1 MSRRWISGSAFIVF
15 AGVLVVYAITGLEHT
30 FPWGP
35 AFLVGLG
42 VGALL
47 VWKAPGNRVGWVLFL
62 FGAGTWIGG
71 IGPALARVASDQVA
85 AGWFDAVGN
94 SINTAAVL
102 ALPLV
107 LLVFP
112 DGELPGPRWRGLAW
126 LIVSTAVLGGL
137 VSLLNGGWGGDQT
150 IAEAVSPL
158 YEPTNPLGD
167 VIGRV
172 FYTLVPF
179 SFAIAAASVLLR
191 YQRSEGEVRLQIKWL
206 LAAGVFVLVGM
217 VVLVAANGF
226 RIEGADQLWEQTTL
240 ASGFAAIPAA
250 VGVAVLRYRLYDIDL
265 VINRAVVLAVLAGFI
280 TAIYVVVV
288 VVAGQTVGGDS
299 DELFLPIL
307 ATAVVAVAFEP
318 VRQVA
323 QKWAN
328 RLVYGNRAT
337 PYEVLSDLTERLSEA
352 EQGAGILAKMAELLC
367 AGTGAERAT
376 VWLDDAGVMKAAA
389 TEPVGAPA
397 GDSVDLD
404 SDDVFPVIHDAEVVG
419 ALEVVKPRGTVLS
432 SVERSLIAD
441 LAGSAGAVLGYQKLN
456 DSLAARAAELEES
469 RGRLLGVQG
478 AERRRLEQ
486 DLHEGAEQYIVAL
499 KVKIGVASQLAGRA
513 GDEKLEQ
520 LLMDLTEETQ
530 AALDDVQSLAKG
542 IYPPVLE
549 SDGLDAA
556 VSALAS
562 SAPVEVVV
570 VRAGVERLPADLEAA
585 VYFDISEAVTNA
597 VKHASPPIRIE
608 LSQSNGVLSFTVSDS
623 GPGFDLDLD
632 NPGSGLENMADRLE
646 TIGGRLVVD
655 SEPGSATVVSGTVPL
670 G

>member
-1 MSRRWISGSAFIVF
+1 MSRRWISGLALVLF
-15 AGVLVVYAITGLEHT
+15 AGLLVIYVINGLEHS

-47 VWKAPGNRVGWVLFL
+47 VWKAPGNRIGWLLFV

-71 IGPALARVASDQVA
+71 LGPVLARVASDQVA

-94 SINTAAVL
+94 SINSAAVL
-102 ALPLV
+102 TLPLV

-112 DGELPGPRWRGLAW
+112 DGALPGRRWRGLAW
-126 LIVSTAVLGGL
+126 LIVLTGVLGGL
-137 VSLLNGGWGGDQT
+137 ASLLNGGWGGDQT
-150 IAEAVSPL
+150 IAIAVSPL
-158 YEPTNPLGD
+158 YEATNPLGD

-172 FYTLVPF
+172 FYILVPF
-179 SFAIAAASVLLR
+179 SFAIAAFSVLLR
-191 YQRSEGEVRLQIKWL
+191 YRRSVGEARLQIKWL

-226 RIEGADQLWEQTTL
+226 RIEGTDQLWEQATL

-250 VGVAVLRYRLYDIDL
+250 IGVAVLRYRLYDIDL

-288 VVAGQTVGGDS
+288 VVAGQAVGGDS
-299 DELFLPIL
+299 DGLLLPIL

-352 EQGAGILAKMAELLC
+352 EQGAGILARMAELLC

-376 VWLDDAGVMKAAA
+376 VWLDDAAGMTAAA
-389 TEPVGAPA
+389 TEPLGAPV
-397 GDSVDLD
+397 GDGVDLD
-404 SDDVFPVIHDAEVVG
+404 SENVFPVIHDGEFVG

-432 SVERSLIAD
+432 SAEGSLIAD
-441 LAGSAGAVLGYQKLN
+441 LAGSAGAVLGYQRLN

-469 RGRLLGVQG
+469 RGRMLGVQG

-513 GDEKLEQ
+513 GDDKLEQ
-520 LLMDLTEETQ
+520 LLMDLIEETQ

-570 VRAGVERLPADLEAA
+570 VRGGVERFPADLEAA

-608 LSQSNGVLSFTVSDS
+608 LTQSNGVLSFTVSDS

-632 NPGSGLENMADRLE
+632 SPGSGLENMADRLE

-655 SEPGSATVVSGTVPL
+655 SEPGSATVVSGTVPV